1 MALRPVDKLLAGYVG
16 FLTVVLAVRGGVGP
30 PTWWLVGAHV
40 LVGVLLALF
49 TRLGPRDRLG
59 QVLHDLYPLILLGG
73 LYTELGLVSLD
84 FGVGRLLEHDHVVQR
99 WEEALFGLQVS
110 YEWIRRSPSVF
121 WSGLLHFAYF
131 TYYPIIYLTPIALLV
146 AGRRRGAQQVVLAT
160 MIAFV
165 ACYLVFV
172 FYPVGGPNYAF
183 EHPTGPVREVWSARL
198 VYGVLDLGSAIGTAF
213 PSSHVAATVAVV
225 ATTWSA
231 SRRVFAVTVLPAALL
246 VVATVYCQMHY
257 GVDALA
263 GLAVAAL
270 ATAVARA
277 LPSNA

>member
-16 FLTVVLAVRGGVGP
+16 FLTVVIAARGGVGP
-30 PTWWLVGAHV
+30 PTWWLLGAHA
-40 LVGVLLALF
+40 LFAVLLALF
-49 TRLGPRDRLG
+49 ARLRPGDRIG

-84 FGVGRLLEHDHVVQR
+84 FGVGRLLEHDQVVQG
-99 WEEALFGLQVS
+99 WEEALFGLQIS

-146 AGRRRGAQQVVLAT
+146 AGRRRGAQDVVLAT

-165 ACYLVFV
+165 ACYVVFV

-183 EHPTGPVREVWSARL
+183 AHPTGPVREVWSARL
-198 VYGVLDLGSAIGTAF
+198 VYGVLSLGSAIGTAF

-231 SRRVFAVTVLPAALL
+231 SRRLFAVTLVPAVLL

-263 GLAVAAL
+263 GLAVAGA
-270 ATAVARA
+270 ATATVRTV
-277 LPSNA
+277 SHGS